1 MKILLIGS
9 GAREHA
15 IAEALHRSTHQPHV
29 IVSPGNAGIAREFET
44 VALES
49 FEDIEDFCIIDSVDF
64 VFIGPEQPLAEGLS
78 DHLRSQG
85 IKVIGPS
92 KAAARIE
99 SSKIFA
105 KDLMSKHNI
114 PTSRYA
120 VINSFEEAAKALE
133 KWTYPL
139 VIKADGLAAGKGV
152 FFANDQEEAIQ
163 KISELMQQK
172 ILGESGSRIVLEE
185 FLTGWEVSLFAF
197 TDGENFKTTLFSQDH
212 KQLYD
217 ADQGPN
223 TGGMGAYAPVLE
235 AETYRNAIE
244 NKIIEPVLKAL
255 AEEGCPFQGILYIGL
270 MITAEGPKVIEFN
283 CRLGDPETQT
293 LLPLL
298 ESDLVD
304 ICLAI
309 LWHKI
314 KDTEIKW
321 HNRTAVCVYAVG
333 KDYPQQKSKDVPIVF
348 SAHMES
354 HAFYGGVAINGSE
367 LVTNGGRIL
376 AITSVGLS
384 KAEART
390 KAYHDLNKVFFEGM
404 HYRKDIGLRENKV

>member
-1 MKILLIGS
+1 MKILVIGS

-15 IAEALHRSTHQPHV
+15 LAEAFHRSAHQPHI

-49 FEDIEDFCIIDSVDF
+49 NEDIEDFCIIDGVDF
-64 VFIGPEQPLAEGLS
+64 VLIGPEQPLADGLS

-105 KDLMSKHNI
+105 KELMSKYNI
-114 PTSRYA
+114 PTSRFEVYS
-120 VINSFEEAAKALE
+120 SFDEASVALTS
-133 KWTYPL
+133 WNYPL

-152 FFANDQEEAIQ
+152 YIANTHDEALE
-163 KISELMQQK
+163 KITGLMQKK

-185 FLTGWEVSLFAF
+185 YLSGWEVSLFAF
-197 TDGENFKTTLFSQDH
+197 TDGDSYKTTIFSQDH

-217 ADQGPN
+217 DDQGPN
-223 TGGMGAYAPVLE
+223 TGGMGAYAPVPE
-235 AETYRNAIE
+235 AEFYKNDIE
-244 NKIIEPVLKAL
+244 KKIIDPVLKAL
-255 AEEGCPFQGILYIGL
+255 TEEGCPFQGILYIGL
-270 MITAEGPKVIEFN
+270 MITADGPKVIEFN

-293 LLPLL
+293 ILPLL

-304 ICLAI
+304 ICTAI
-309 LWHKI
+309 LSHNVN
-314 KDTEIKW
+314 DMEVKW
-321 HNRTAVCVYAVG
+321 QNKTAVCVYAVG
-333 KDYPQQKSKDVPIVF
+333 KDYPHLKSKNIPIVF

-354 HAFYGGVAINGSE
+354 HAFYGGVAVNGND
-367 LVTNGGRIL
+367 LVTDGGRII
-376 AITSVGLS
+376 AVTSVGFS

-390 KAYHDLNKVFFEGM
+390 KVYHDLNKVFFEGM
-404 HYRKDIGLRENKV
+404 HYRKDIGLRENKI